1 MLSKWTHL
9 RKWKSCSNLTWQPK
23 KQSPLWEKFGIM
35 MNGNISMITCI
46 LGVEAFPSFIL
57 FFPCFHFFFY
67 FVNKFI
73 CIMSKAIYIFKS
85 FSIKSEI
92 TQFGTVT
99 QSCPTLCKPM
109 DCSTPALPVH
119 HQLLEIRGKIMESN
133 SEIKSINTISYLF
146 LMDYMWWKKS

>member
-1 MLSKWTHL
+1 
-9 RKWKSCSNLTWQPK
+9 
-23 KQSPLWEKFGIM
+23 
-35 MNGNISMITCI
+35 
-46 LGVEAFPSFIL
+46 
-57 FFPCFHFFFY
+57 
-67 FVNKFI
+67 
-73 CIMSKAIYIFKS
+73 MSKAIYIFKI

-109 DCSTPALPVH
+109 DCNTPALPVH

-146 LMDYMWWKKS
+146 LMDYMW